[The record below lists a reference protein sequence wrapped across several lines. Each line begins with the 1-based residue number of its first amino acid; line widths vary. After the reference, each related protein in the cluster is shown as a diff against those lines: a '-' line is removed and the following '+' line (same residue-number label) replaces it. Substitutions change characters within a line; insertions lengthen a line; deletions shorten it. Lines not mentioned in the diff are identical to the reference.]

1 MKTNVLII
9 CFATLLLASCK
20 KNDNGSTPPPTQTST
35 YLNTTSGSSWTYH
48 EINSSG
54 ITPKNSDYTLVSSSK
69 DTSINGKSYHIY
81 NYSYGGSQ
89 YLNITGHDYYQFD
102 SIPGGLNKVF
112 ERLYLKDDATVGTKW
127 KQDLNVNVPG
137 IPLAIP
143 VTITNNIIE
152 KGISR
157 NVNGTNYTNVI
168 HVSTAISSTLI
179 PSSSLTSSIDSYYAE
194 KYGLI
199 ENSSKVSLDFL
210 GTTQNVNV
218 ETKLTNA
225 VLK

>member
-1 MKTNVLII
+1 MKTNILIF
-9 CFATLLLASCK
+9 CFAVLLFSACK
-20 KNDNGSTPPPTQTST
+20 KDNNGNTPTTQTTT

-54 ITPKNSDYTLVSSSK
+54 TTPSNTDYTLVSSAK

-81 NYSYGGSQ
+81 NYSYGGNQ
-89 YLNITGHDYYQFD
+89 YLNVTGHDYYQYD

-112 ERLYLKDDATVGTKW
+112 ERLYLKDDAAVGTVW
-127 KQDLNVNVPG
+127 KQDLNVNIPG
-137 IPLAIP
+137 IPLAVP
-143 VTITNNIIE
+143 ATITNTIAE

-168 HVSTAISSTLI
+168 HVTTTISSSLI

-194 KYGLI
+194 KFGLI
-199 ENSSKVSLDFL
+199 ENLSKVSLNFL
-210 GTTQNVNV
+210 GASEEVNV
-218 ETKLTNA
+218 ETKLTSA
-225 VLK
+225 ILK

>member
-1 MKTNVLII
+1 MKTNILIF
-9 CFATLLLASCK
+9 CFAVLLFSACK
-20 KNDNGSTPPPTQTST
+20 KDNNGNTPTTQTTT

-54 ITPKNSDYTLVSSSK
+54 TTPSNTDYTLVSSAK

-81 NYSYGGSQ
+81 NYSYGGNQ
-89 YLNITGHDYYQFD
+89 YLNVTGHDYYQYD

-112 ERLYLKDDATVGTKW
+112 ERLYLKDDAAVGTVW
-127 KQDLNVNVPG
+127 KQDLNVNIPG
-137 IPLAIP
+137 IPLAVP
-143 VTITNNIIE
+143 ATITNTIAE

-168 HVSTAISSTLI
+168 HVTTTISSSLI

-194 KYGLI
+194 KFGLI
-199 ENSSKVSLDFL
+199 ENSSKVSLNFL
-210 GTTQNVNV
+210 GASEEVNV
-218 ETKLTNA
+218 ETKLTSA
-225 VLK
+225 ILK

>member
-1 MKTNVLII
+1 MKTNILIF
-9 CFATLLLASCK
+9 CFAVLLFSACK
-20 KNDNGSTPPPTQTST
+20 KDDNGNTPTTQTTT

-54 ITPKNSDYTLVSSSK
+54 TTPSNTDYTLVSSAK

-81 NYSYGGSQ
+81 NYSYGGNQ
-89 YLNITGHDYYQFD
+89 YLNVTGHDYYQYD

-112 ERLYLKDDATVGTKW
+112 ERLYLKDDAAVGTVW
-127 KQDLNVNVPG
+127 KQDLNVNIPG
-137 IPLAIP
+137 IPLAVP
-143 VTITNNIIE
+143 ATITNTIAE

-168 HVSTAISSTLI
+168 HVTTTISSSLI

-194 KYGLI
+194 KFGLI
-199 ENSSKVSLDFL
+199 ENSSKVSLNFL
-210 GTTQNVNV
+210 GASEEVNV
-218 ETKLTNA
+218 ETKLTSA
-225 VLK
+225 ILK

>member
-1 MKTNVLII
+1 MKTNILIF
-9 CFATLLLASCK
+9 CFAVLLFSACK
-20 KNDNGSTPPPTQTST
+20 KDNNGNTPTTQTTT

-54 ITPKNSDYTLVSSSK
+54 TTPSNTDYTLVSSAK

-81 NYSYGGSQ
+81 NYSYGGNQ
-89 YLNITGHDYYQFD
+89 YLNVTGHDYYQYD

-112 ERLYLKDDATVGTKW
+112 ERLYLKDDAAVGTVW
-127 KQDLNVNVPG
+127 KQDLNVNIPG
-137 IPLAIP
+137 IPLAVP
-143 VTITNNIIE
+143 ATITNTIAE

-168 HVSTAISSTLI
+168 HVTTTISSSLI

-194 KYGLI
+194 KFGLI
-199 ENSSKVSLDFL
+199 ENSSKVSLNFL
-210 GTTQNVNV
+210 GASEEVNV
-218 ETKLTNA
+218 ETKLTSA

>member
-1 MKTNVLII
+1 MKTNILIF
-9 CFATLLLASCK
+9 CFAVLLFSACK
-20 KNDNGSTPPPTQTST
+20 KDDNGNTPTTQTTT

-54 ITPKNSDYTLVSSSK
+54 TTPSNTDYTLVSSAK

-81 NYSYGGSQ
+81 NYSYGGNQ
-89 YLNITGHDYYQFD
+89 YLNVTGHDYYQYD

-112 ERLYLKDDATVGTKW
+112 ERLYLKDDEAVGTVW
-127 KQDLNVNVPG
+127 KQDLNVNIPG
-137 IPLAIP
+137 IPLAVP
-143 VTITNNIIE
+143 ATITNTIAE

-168 HVSTAISSTLI
+168 HVTTTISSSLI

-194 KYGLI
+194 KFGLI
-199 ENSSKVSLDFL
+199 ENSSKVSLNFL
-210 GTTQNVNV
+210 GASEEVNV
-218 ETKLTNA
+218 ETKLTSA
-225 VLK
+225 ILK

>member
-1 MKTNVLII
+1 MKTNILIF
-9 CFATLLLASCK
+9 CFAVLLFSACK
-20 KNDNGSTPPPTQTST
+20 KDNNGNTPTTQTTT

-54 ITPKNSDYTLVSSSK
+54 TTPSNTDYTLVSSAK

-81 NYSYGGSQ
+81 NYSYGGNQ
-89 YLNITGHDYYQFD
+89 YLNVTGHDYYQYD

-112 ERLYLKDDATVGTKW
+112 ERLYLKDDAAVGTVW
-127 KQDLNVNVPG
+127 KQDLNVNIPG
-137 IPLAIP
+137 IPLAVP
-143 VTITNNIIE
+143 ATITNTIAE

-168 HVSTAISSTLI
+168 HVTTTISSSLI

-194 KYGLI
+194 KFGLI
-199 ENSSKVSLDFL
+199 ENSSKVSLNFL
-210 GTTQNVNV
+210 GASEEINV
-218 ETKLTNA
+218 ETKLTSA
-225 VLK
+225 ILK